1 MVVTRIFDET
11 DDPNSPD
18 FDYVA
23 IFLSSAAELLGT
35 TLTILLID
43 RIGRV
48 KTLIGAFFSA
58 GISLLIL
65 CVLPEFTSR
74 AMLIFFALVGRAAEM
89 SSACVVWIS
98 TTELLSTEILSTGH
112 SAVNAIA
119 RTGAFFSPYL
129 VDEQNALWIVGV
141 VLFFVNLFSAVLASS
156 LIETKGVEL
165 GKAVLIEEARS
176 QEQDDNKSQQE
187 LTMPNYLHMSDE
199 F

>member
-141 VLFFVNLFSAVLASS
+141 VLLFCKFVFGSS
-156 LIETKGVEL
+156 CFVIDRNEG
-165 GKAVLIEEARS
+165 
-176 QEQDDNKSQQE
+176 
-187 LTMPNYLHMSDE
+187 
-199 F
+199 